1 LVALGCGEGELAE
14 EFSGCGVDDS
24 DIEVVDQG
32 SVTIMVTHSPRDT
45 EALPKPEDRAKAAGL
60 MERCDTLILGASSH
74 NELRPSE
81 RAADDPKA
89 AEALA

>member
-1 LVALGCGEGELAE
+1 MCRGELAE

-32 SVTIMVTHSPRDT
+32 AVTIMVTHSPRDT

-60 MERCDTLILGASSH
+60 MERCDTLILGASSW
-74 NELRPSE
+74 RPPE